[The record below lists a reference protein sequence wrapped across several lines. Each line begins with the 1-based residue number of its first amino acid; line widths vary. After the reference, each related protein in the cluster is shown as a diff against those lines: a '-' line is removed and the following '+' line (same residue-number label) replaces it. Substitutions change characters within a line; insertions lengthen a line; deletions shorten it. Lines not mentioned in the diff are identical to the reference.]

1 MSHINRREF
10 IKLGL
15 SAGSL
20 LAMGSSSG
28 MVTKVFGKT
37 DTPKKVIVLGFDG
50 MDPRLVKAWMEEG
63 TLPSFQRL
71 RSTGSFLPLRSSI
84 PSQSPVAWANF
95 ITGTDPGGHGIFDF
109 LHRDPERYFPEFSA
123 SQTEEAKKT
132 ISIGNLVLPLSGGK
146 VINLR
151 KGKAFWQILEDH
163 DIPAT
168 VFKMPSNYPPVA
180 TKQRTISGMGT
191 PDILGTNGICN
202 YYTTEST
209 KINEDIG
216 GARVHEVSVIDNK
229 VESKLP
235 GPVNPFKKDRPDSA
249 IDFKVFIDPV
259 NPVAKIVIQDNE
271 FILQEGEWSDW
282 KKVSFRMIPTKSVN
296 GICNFLL
303 KEVRPEFKLYVSPVN
318 IDPGNPLWPI
328 STPKSYT
335 EELAKKFGPFYT
347 KGLPADFSSLNHGI
361 LNDGEFLEQD
371 DIVLRERIEMFDY
384 ELSRFDS
391 GLLFYYLSSTD
402 QRSHMFWR
410 FIDKECPSYDAKL
423 DAEFGNAIKNIYI
436 EADKILARAMEKAD
450 KDTTLMVMSDHGFTS
465 FSRQFHLNTWLKEN
479 GYHSLINEWKQ
490 GQSDVFLNTNWS
502 RTKAYALGL
511 NGLYINQKGREGEG
525 IVEPG
530 AEKEALVREIAH
542 KLETFRDPETG
553 ERPVFRAYITKDVY
567 HGPCV
572 EEAPEII
579 AGYNSGYRG
588 SWATPLGR
596 IPKEILED
604 NIEKWSG
611 DHCVSPEVT
620 PGIFLSSQKAKLK
633 SPALYDVTATIL
645 KIFGIDIPKEMRGR
659 PIF

>member
-1 MSHINRREF
+1 MDRREF
-10 IKLGL
+10 IKIGL

-20 LAMGSSSG
+20 LALGSSSDL
-28 MVTKVFGKT
+28 VTKVFGKT
-37 DTPKKVIVLGFDG
+37 ETPKKVIVLGLDG
-50 MDPRLVKAWMEEG
+50 MDAHLLEVWMNQG
-63 TLPSFQRL
+63 KLPNFQLL
-71 RSTGSFLPLRSSI
+71 RSKGSFLPLRSSI
-84 PSQSPVAWANF
+84 PAQSPVAWSNF
-95 ITGTDPGGHGIFDF
+95 IAGTDPGGHGIFDF

-132 ISIGNLVLPLSGGK
+132 ISIGNLVLPLSGGEVK
-146 VINLR
+146 NLR
-151 KGKAFWQILEDH
+151 KGKAFWQILEDY

-168 VFKMPSNYPPVA
+168 IFKMPSNYPPVA

-191 PDILGTNGICN
+191 PDILGSNGICN

-216 GARVHEVSVIDNK
+216 GARVHPVTVINNK
-229 VESKLP
+229 VEDKLP
-235 GPVNPFKKDRPDSA
+235 GPVNTFKKDRPYST
-249 IDFKVFIDPV
+249 IDFKVFIDPA
-259 NPVAKIVIQDNE
+259 NPVAKIVIQDHE
-271 FILQEGEWSDW
+271 FILKEGEWSDW
-282 KKVSFRMIPTKSVN
+282 KEVSFGMIPTQSAK
-296 GICNFLL
+296 GICKFLL
-303 KEVRPEFKLYVSPVN
+303 KQVRPEFKLYVSPIN
-318 IDPGNPLWPI
+318 IDPRSPLWPI
-328 STPKSYT
+328 STPTSYT
-335 EELAKKFGPFYT
+335 EELAEKFGPFYT

-361 LNDGEFLEQD
+361 LDDGEFLEQD
-371 DIVLRERIEMFDY
+371 DMVLRERNAMLDY

-410 FIDKECPSYDAKL
+410 FLDKECPSYDANL
-423 DAEFGNAIKNIYI
+423 ALEYGNTIENIYI

-450 KDTTLMVMSDHGFTS
+450 KDTILIVMSDHGFTS
-465 FSRQFHLNTWLKEN
+465 FRRQFHLNTWLKEN

-490 GQSDVFLNTNWS
+490 GQSDFFLNTNWS

-530 AEKEALVREIAH
+530 AEKEALVREIAE
-542 KLETFRDPETG
+542 KLENFRDPKTG
-553 ERPVFRAYITKDVY
+553 ERPVFRAYIAKDVFN
-567 HGPCV
+567 GPCV

-604 NIEKWSG
+604 NTDKWSG

-620 PGIFLSSQKAKLK
+620 PGIFLSNQKAKLI

-645 KIFGIDIPKEMRGR
+645 KIFGIDQPNEMRGK